1 MPGENTDVILYEYA
15 IHQNQSLETHLG
27 QLQTYVLIK
36 NKVGMVALK
45 SIHTR

>member
-1 MPGENTDVILYEYA
+1 MLHVCYAILYEYA
-15 IHQNQSLETHLG
+15 INQNQPLETHLG

-36 NKVGMVALK
+36 DEVGMAAPK